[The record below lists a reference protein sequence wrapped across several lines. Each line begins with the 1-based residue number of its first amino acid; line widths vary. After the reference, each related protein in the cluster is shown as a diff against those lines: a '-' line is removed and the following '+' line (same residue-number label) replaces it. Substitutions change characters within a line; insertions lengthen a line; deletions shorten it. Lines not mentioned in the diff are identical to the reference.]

1 MRRSFL
7 HGRLLKLIVF
17 AATAA
22 VAAGGI
28 VRAAA
33 QTAGQKPALR
43 IVVIEGEDA
52 VNIIQQKTAVAPI
65 VEVRDRN
72 DLPIAGVPVTF
83 SIAGGKGAAFAGG
96 AQQLT
101 VTTNAAGR
109 AAVSGLNP
117 LSAGSY
123 QINVTAAY
131 QGQTAAATIT
141 QTNFAT
147 AAQAAEAGR
156 TAGQAAQTGGA
167 GTGTGAGAGTAAGAA
182 GAGGAASAGGLSAL
196 AIGGIVGG
204 AAAGGLLAV
213 RAATG
218 SEECVFAVTPTTL
231 NAGAT
236 GGALTVNVTATPE
249 DCEPNT
255 WTATTNSSFVTVNP
269 ANGAGNGTVTITVGA
284 NPAGSATRTGS
295 VTVAGQSI
303 SITQA
308 AACSF
313 TVSPTSLGPLAGTGA
328 SATVNV
334 TVGPAG
340 CSPTTWTASSNSG
353 FITVSPAS
361 GNGSGTVTVT
371 LAANP
376 GADRSGTVTIAGQTV
391 NVSQS
396 RVLPPCNAQQVS
408 GGDIPETRTIE
419 LGRTSGTFRF
429 NWDTGGVND
438 RFIIRYEGQV
448 LFDTTCRVA
457 VNQSQTITY
466 SGTSSQIS
474 IQVLPNC
481 RTGNEG
487 GDLWRFTVTCPQ

>member
-1 MRRSFL
+1 
-7 HGRLLKLIVF
+7 
-17 AATAA
+17 
-22 VAAGGI
+22 
-28 VRAAA
+28 
-33 QTAGQKPALR
+33 
-43 IVVIEGEDA
+43 
-52 VNIIQQKTAVAPI
+52 VAPV

-83 SIAGGKGAAFAGG
+83 AIGGSKSATFAGG
-96 AQQLT
+96 LQQIT

-109 AAVSGLNP
+109 AAVTGLNP
-117 LSAGSY
+117 LGPGAY

-141 QTNFAT
+141 QTNFTT
-147 AAQAAEAGR
+147 AAQAAQAGR
-156 TAGQAAQTGGA
+156 TAGQAAQSGGTGGGA
-167 GTGTGAGAGTAAGAA
+167 GGGATGAAAG
-182 GAGGAASAGGLSAL
+182 GAGGAAASGGLSAL

-213 RAATG
+213 RAAT
-218 SEECVFAVTPTTL
+218 SAEECVFTVNPTTL

-236 GGALTVNVTATPE
+236 GGALTVNVTAAPE

-269 ANGAGNGTVTITVGA
+269 ANGAGNGAVTVTVNA
-284 NPAGSATRTGS
+284 NPAGSGTRTGS
-295 VTVAGQSI
+295 VTIAGQTVSI
-303 SITQA
+303 SQA

-334 TVGPAG
+334 TVGPSG
-340 CSPTTWTASSNSG
+340 CSPTTWTASSNSA
-353 FITVSPAS
+353 FITVSPTS

-376 GADRSGTVTIAGQTV
+376 GNDRTGSVTIAGQTV

-396 RVLPPCNAQQVS
+396 RVLPPCNATQIS
-408 GGDIPETRTIE
+408 GGDVPETRVIE

-438 RFIIRYEGQV
+438 RFIIRYENQV

-457 VNQSQTITY
+457 SNQSQTLTY
-466 SGTSSQIS
+466 SGSSSQIS